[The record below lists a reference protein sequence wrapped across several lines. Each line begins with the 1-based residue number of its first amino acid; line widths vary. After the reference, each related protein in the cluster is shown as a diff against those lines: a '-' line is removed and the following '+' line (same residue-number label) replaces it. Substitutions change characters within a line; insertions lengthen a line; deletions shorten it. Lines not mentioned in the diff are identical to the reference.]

1 MKTVY
6 DRMMENDSYQKT
18 KDFIIKQK
26 WPYPQK
32 KAYAEKIAWEF
43 YQHPDVAGRCYV
55 TVGGL
60 DSITLFLFLRSIGIN
75 VPAVSVSSLEDKSIQ
90 LVHKALGIRSLP
102 PIKDENGRPY
112 TKMRVIQ
119 QYGYPVI
126 SKEAAQKISHLQNPT
141 SKNATVRHA
150 IMTGETGEYGGFK
163 KNSRM
168 KMSQKWLE
176 KFGGPENENEGT
188 NYQTAP
194 FKVSDACCY
203 YLKERPCDLYAKD
216 TKCFPYLGLMASE
229 GGRRQKSLMWN
240 GCNYVGKK
248 TKRSCPFAIFSRQ
261 DLLTMALEMDAYYHA
276 HWEEFKPITVDAD
289 TGAVIYEEPI
299 HLGTIVPAIYGEIAE
314 CGHRSEAEIQE
325 LVEANG
331 GIMDESFSKP
341 LLCTTLA
348 QRTGCSNLIYERIT
362 RSFILD
368 NYASQR
374 GKGLHFGLDRLK
386 GFFTEYWNKY
396 RTAEGWVLKAD
407 VRHFFA
413 SIDHD
418 RLKEKLKK
426 LDLEPVVYDLLC
438 TYIDSADGLP
448 LGYQTSQLFAL
459 LFLDEFDHF
468 VKERLRIRW
477 YGRYMDDFF
486 LIHPDKE
493 YLQFC
498 LKEIR
503 AFMASLGL
511 ELNEKTQIFPLRN
524 GIDFLGFHTYLTEQ
538 GKVIRKLRHSSIK
551 RMRSKLRRWEKDY
564 PAGLVSREVILQSW
578 QAWDAHAAHGN
589 TWSLRQQVRDRV
601 QNILKEEI

>member
-203 YLKERPCDLYAKD
+203 YLKERPCDLYAKIQSVSPIWGSWPPRVAAV
-216 TKCFPYLGLMASE
+216 KNL
-229 GGRRQKSLMWN
+229 
-240 GCNYVGKK
+240 
-248 TKRSCPFAIFSRQ
+248 SCG
-261 DLLTMALEMDAYYHA
+261 
-276 HWEEFKPITVDAD
+276 
-289 TGAVIYEEPI
+289 TGATMSAKRQS
-299 HLGTIVPAIYGEIAE
+299 GAVP
-314 CGHRSEAEIQE
+314 
-325 LVEANG
+325 LP
-331 GIMDESFSKP
+331 FSAARTSSQWPWKWTPTTTPTGKNLSQSP
-341 LLCTTLA
+341 LTL
-348 QRTGCSNLIYERIT
+348 T
-362 RSFILD
+362 
-368 NYASQR
+368 
-374 GKGLHFGLDRLK
+374 
-386 GFFTEYWNKY
+386 
-396 RTAEGWVLKAD
+396 
-407 VRHFFA
+407 
-413 SIDHD
+413 
-418 RLKEKLKK
+418 
-426 LDLEPVVYDLLC
+426 PV
-438 TYIDSADGLP
+438 P
-448 LGYQTSQLFAL
+448 
-459 LFLDEFDHF
+459 
-468 VKERLRIRW
+468 
-477 YGRYMDDFF
+477 
-486 LIHPDKE
+486 
-493 YLQFC
+493 
-498 LKEIR
+498 
-503 AFMASLGL
+503 
-511 ELNEKTQIFPLRN
+511 
-524 GIDFLGFHTYLTEQ
+524 
-538 GKVIRKLRHSSIK
+538 
-551 RMRSKLRRWEKDY
+551 
-564 PAGLVSREVILQSW
+564 
-578 QAWDAHAAHGN
+578 
-589 TWSLRQQVRDRV
+589 
-601 QNILKEEI
+601 

>member
-6 DRMMENDSYQKT
+6 DRMMENNSYQKT

-26 WPYPQK
+26 WPYARK

-90 LVHKALGIRSLP
+90 LVHKALGIRSLS

-141 SKNATVRHA
+141 RKNATVRHA

-203 YLKERPCDLYAKD
+203 YLKERPCDLYAKE

-261 DLLTMALEMDAYYHA
+261 DLLTLALEMDAYYHA
-276 HWEEFKPITVDAD
+276 HWKEFKPITVDAE
-289 TGAVIYEEPI
+289 TNAITYGEPI
-299 HLGTIVPAIYGEIAE
+299 HLDTIIPAIYGEIAE
-314 CGHRSEAEIQE
+314 CGYRSEAEVRE

-348 QRTGCSNLIYERIT
+348 QRTGCSICVALEYTWKNARTALTCFGREILKSGTCGCTTLSRMPPATGLAGTVFLTTSAWNGET
-362 RSFILD
+362 RSSFLEVRKIDLCGCSR
-368 NYASQR
+368 YHKTGSRRFQSHAA
-374 GKGLHFGLDRLK
+374 LHG
-386 GFFTEYWNKY
+386 G
-396 RTAEGWVLKAD
+396 
-407 VRHFFA
+407 
-413 SIDHD
+413 
-418 RLKEKLKK
+418 
-426 LDLEPVVYDLLC
+426 
-438 TYIDSADGLP
+438 
-448 LGYQTSQLFAL
+448 QLF
-459 LFLDEFDHF
+459 
-468 VKERLRIRW
+468 
-477 YGRYMDDFF
+477 
-486 LIHPDKE
+486 
-493 YLQFC
+493 
-498 LKEIR
+498 
-503 AFMASLGL
+503 
-511 ELNEKTQIFPLRN
+511 
-524 GIDFLGFHTYLTEQ
+524 
-538 GKVIRKLRHSSIK
+538 
-551 RMRSKLRRWEKDY
+551 
-564 PAGLVSREVILQSW
+564 QSW
-578 QAWDAHAAHGN
+578 RCLPR
-589 TWSLRQQVRDRV
+589 SR
-601 QNILKEEI
+601 